1 MSVPVILYFEIAGP
15 VNSTQKIKKKK
26 KDHACPT
33 LFKYKYKYPNTEML
47 D

>member
-26 KDHACPT
+26 DHACPT